1 MSIVGNLPRR
11 SGGPHPIVR
20 TSELE
25 ESQVPTMT
33 EERIAGLTR
42 VQRSRERE
50 TNRPEESS
58 LKRVAEPQKVVCR
71 QNAGNE
77 GAHDTSKSHGV
88 SGAVA

>member
-1 MSIVGNLPRR
+1 MSIVGQPPRR

-33 EERIAGLTR
+33 EERIAGFTR

-58 LKRVAEPQKVVCR
+58 KPE
-71 QNAGNE
+71 
-77 GAHDTSKSHGV
+77 D
-88 SGAVA
+88 

>member
-1 MSIVGNLPRR
+1 LDEFSASRR
-11 SGGPHPIVR
+11 ISESALLKSRTRLRPEGALWATSSSVWGPHPIVR

-58 LKRVAEPQKVVCR
+58 KPE
-71 QNAGNE
+71 
-77 GAHDTSKSHGV
+77 D
-88 SGAVA
+88 